1 MFYRLLRILDF
12 TSIVI
17 AVLVLATGSTPR
29 LTGQTDRVRAFTRG
43 IEFDYPTWVWD
54 ASWIKIEQNSIGLPH
69 LFDRETNKQIVFE
82 YLRTTQRLMQIE
94 SQMERVFADP
104 AVKDKDSTSAFLR
117 SQRDELLER
126 QQLLAPLAEAVFQ
139 SQITQALA
147 DLNLTTAGQPIPPA
161 LYHTTPAPLAL
172 IVSPRGV
179 IQQSANIS
187 LLPTLALDDQI
198 ALENRVAESLDVST
212 LTVPIGGVGVYPTM
226 VTETINLPWL
236 LDTIGHEWTHNY
248 LNWHPLGLNYST
260 TPELRTMN
268 ETTASIAGN
277 EIGTYVIQKYY
288 PELAISPADENDSTR
303 RANWVAPG
311 FPPLPSSG
319 FNDAPPFDFNK
330 EMHTTRVHADELLAQ
345 GKIQE
350 AEDYMEARRQFFW
363 QNGYLIRKLNQAYFA
378 FYGAYADT
386 PGGAAGEDP
395 VGPAVRK
402 LREQSAS
409 LADFVNAIASM
420 TSFDQLKQATGK

>member
-139 SQITQALA
+139 SQIMQALA

-187 LLPTLALDDQI
+187 LLPTLSLDDQI

-303 RANWVAPG
+303 RANWSAFG
-311 FPPLPSSG
+311 FNSLPSSG

-409 LADFVNAIASM
+409 LADFINTIASM
-420 TSFDQLKQATGK
+420 TSFDQLKEATR